1 MNIHIRNLNTF
12 TNQHQ
17 KRKWLYESL
26 LRKSESSRPLAL
38 TRTTSSVPCGI
49 FLLLLLLLLCS
60 FFSSYKRISE
70 KVKIQIPIERC
81 EAFVWLVGFLINL
94 SFSILEIVFSA
105 RQMEIYILG
114 LEDWSKPIKMFNVG
128 PVCTSYARITYQLNR
143 WSPLDQVLIQ
153 RKRDH
158 DRDLQTQ
165 AEPLGGGSFHGV
177 SWWDRVSWWYICNPR
192 LSS

>member
-81 EAFVWLVGFLINL
+81 EAFVWLVGFLRKKSNL
-94 SFSILEIVFSA
+94 SFSFPDLAVVKQCASCFFPSIFLYIRVINNSFCCWKYKSGSNLK
-105 RQMEIYILG
+105 IY
-114 LEDWSKPIKMFNVG
+114 SK
-128 PVCTSYARITYQLNR
+128 T
-143 WSPLDQVLIQ
+143 
-153 RKRDH
+153 
-158 DRDLQTQ
+158 
-165 AEPLGGGSFHGV
+165 
-177 SWWDRVSWWYICNPR
+177 
-192 LSS
+192 